1 VSDAIY
7 ELGPHQQV
15 SLGRAALRVRATSTT
30 RTAARVDVAG
40 TTGPVQRISAGDL
53 VVLPVPGQVHI
64 TVAPTSGVTFA
75 EGRVGLSLVTEGAGP
90 RHQIEIRETD
100 VAAMS
105 SARLATIDIG
115 DGIVVTATG
124 PQQAPAWLDA
134 GVRALRQSGVPE
146 TDQCPPSP
154 WGLVI
159 DGSASMLHLQRSG
172 QLLEL
177 LRVVC
182 GALYGWSGQLPSC
195 ATLTAPGADR
205 DVTAVFTS
213 PDPSFSTLTDTVP
226 APWSRLAPSIAA
238 AGRQADLVVVL
249 TDGVPV
255 DVGAVAAAATTSKT
269 KIVLVSTGLSR
280 FAVSG
285 WSGEDWREELA
296 GLQPLADVPNA
307 RVIAVA
313 VHPTSTGPRLVLDRA
328 DLIATAL
335 VVRRWRD
342 EVAW

>member
-1 VSDAIY
+1 
-7 ELGPHQQV
+7 
-15 SLGRAALRVRATSTT
+15 
-30 RTAARVDVAG
+30 
-40 TTGPVQRISAGDL
+40 
-53 VVLPVPGQVHI
+53 
-64 TVAPTSGVTFA
+64 
-75 EGRVGLSLVTEGAGP
+75 
-90 RHQIEIRETD
+90 
-100 VAAMS
+100 
-105 SARLATIDIG
+105 
-115 DGIVVTATG
+115 
-124 PQQAPAWLDA
+124 
-134 GVRALRQSGVPE
+134 
-146 TDQCPPSP
+146 
-154 WGLVI
+154 
-159 DGSASMLHLQRSG
+159 
-172 QLLEL
+172 
-177 LRVVC
+177 
-182 GALYGWSGQLPSC
+182 
-195 ATLTAPGADR
+195 LTAPGADR

-313 VHPTSTGPRLVLDRA
+313 VQPTSTGPRLVLDRA